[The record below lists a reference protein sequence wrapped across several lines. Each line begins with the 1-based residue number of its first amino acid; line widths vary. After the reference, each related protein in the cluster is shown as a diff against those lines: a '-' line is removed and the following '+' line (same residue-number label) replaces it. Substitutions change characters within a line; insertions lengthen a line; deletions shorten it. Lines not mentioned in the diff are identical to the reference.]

1 MRDAI
6 APPTVTNMDFI
17 EGRSAD
23 GDDDADAP
31 DEKRATTAPELAD
44 AVRRRVRLASMR
56 TCSERGASKS
66 EKRGKLTER
75 ARCGCAGAAFG
86 LKRRRLQRLH
96 AARVK

>member
-1 MRDAI
+1 MQDAI

-23 GDDDADAP
+23 GDDDAD
-31 DEKRATTAPELAD
+31 EKRATTAPELAD

-56 TCSERGASKS
+56 ACSERGASKS

-75 ARCGCAGAAFG
+75 AR
-86 LKRRRLQRLH
+86 
-96 AARVK
+96 